1 MNENQ
6 THPNIRNCR
15 TKEKQIAFWAITPKG
30 TCLADSLRGKI
41 DQISLFVPKMQQNFF
56 SDVVVFDSFRI
67 KLNQV
72 FHEFDGHVFF
82 MATGIVVRMISCLIR
97 HKTVDPAVVV
107 MDEGGNHC
115 ISLLSGHIG
124 GANALAQKLAFLSGA
139 NPVITTATDV
149 NHMLAIDVLASENGM
164 FIENSDAIKRIN
176 TCFLQ
181 RKTVWIYDPYCF
193 LTNDLKQH
201 VTLNVN
207 SVQEGLLHVDE
218 QGNLMPGIIV
228 DDRTGDMNDAVLILR
243 PATLTVGLGCNRHT
257 KASEILDLFKTIL
270 KQEQLAIT
278 SVFQLASID
287 LKSNEP
293 GMREASRKLNIPL
306 HFYDSDTLKA
316 VKNIQNPS
324 EIVRQHIGVN
334 SVCEAAAIL
343 SASQG
348 KLIIPKQKN
357 KNVTLAVARI
367 SCISSG
373 SAPGI

>member
-6 THPNIRNCR
+6 THPNSRNR
-15 TKEKQIAFWAITPKG
+15 HTKEKQIAFWAITPKG
-30 TCLADSLRGKI
+30 MCLADSLRRKI
-41 DQISLFVPKMQQNFF
+41 GQVSLFVPKMLQNDF
-56 SDVVVFDSFRI
+56 SDVIVFDSFRI

-72 FHEFDGHVFF
+72 FHEFDGHVFV
-82 MATGIVVRMISCLIR
+82 MATGVVVRMISCLIR

-124 GANALAQKLAFLSGA
+124 GANALAQKLAMLADA

-149 NHMLAIDVLASENGM
+149 NRMLAIDVLASENGM
-164 FIENSDAIKRIN
+164 FIENPGAIKKIN
-176 TCFLQ
+176 MCFLQ

-193 LTNDLKQH
+193 FKKYLKQH
-201 VTLNVN
+201 DIIHAE
-207 SVQEGLLHVDE
+207 SVQEGLLNVDDK
-218 QGNLMPGIIV
+218 GNPMPGIIV
-228 DDRTGDMNDAVLILR
+228 DDRTGDMNEAVLLLR

-257 KASEILDLFKTIL
+257 KASEILNLFKTIL
-270 KQEQLAIT
+270 QKEQLAIT

-287 LKSNEP
+287 LKSNEI
-293 GMREASRKLNIPL
+293 GMLEVSRKLNIPL
-306 HFYDSDTLKA
+306 RFYDSDTLKT

-324 EIVRQHIGVN
+324 EIVRHHIGVN

-348 KLIIPKQKN
+348 KLIIPKQKS

-367 SCISSG
+367 SFM
-373 SAPGI
+373 